1 MVSVA
6 RHWVGIPRP
15 ATHPHPLHRLA
26 HLITSYPSQSQSSG
40 PYLAAECS
48 IEIHDPQHPHHL
60 ITSSPHPSPSLS
72 QNQLDRILEVTGR
85 PKKADIDAVG
95 SSFAMTMLDELPTPK
110 QRNLEHMFPNASPEA
125 TDLLRKLLVFNPDKR
140 MTAEEALSH
149 PYVAQFHDPATEP
162 RCSRVITIP
171 INDNTKFT
179 IQEYRE
185 RLYQEIVRRKK
196 ELKRRIKERDAQRA
210 ASKGKDL
217 QQVQKEVEQAQVLAR
232 TPSTTDGEAG
242 WGWGGIGCERVRW
255 LAVLGQE
262 MGLPSWFSA
271 ITPCHMQYHMCPFP
285 CPQVP
290 SPSGG
295 GGRGGADDRRQRR
308 RCRGVPTQSYTH
320 PSTAP

>member
-1 MVSVA
+1 LRPSRPSARPNTPWSPLRPRRDIKPSNLLLNSECQVKLADFGLARSIAQIESETATNPVLTDYVA
-6 RHWVGIPRP
+6 TRWYRAPEILLGSTRYTRGVDMWSCGCILGELLSGKPIFP
-15 ATHPHPLHRLA
+15 G
-26 HLITSYPSQSQSSG
+26 SS
-40 PYLAAECS
+40 
-48 IEIHDPQHPHHL
+48 
-60 ITSSPHPSPSLS
+60 TM
-72 QNQLDRILEVTGR
+72 NQLDRILEVTGR

-232 TPSTTDGEAG
+232 TPSTTDGSKPKRRWWA
-242 WGWGGIGCERVRW
+242 WG
-255 LAVLGQE
+255 
-262 MGLPSWFSA
+262 
-271 ITPCHMQYHMCPFP
+271 
-285 CPQVP
+285 
-290 SPSGG
+290 SG
-295 GGRGGADDRRQRR
+295 
-308 RCRGVPTQSYTH
+308 
-320 PSTAP
+320 